1 MGQSILTRNE
11 YNDEYTDEEREWES
25 LHILNLDLD
34 NVLYPV
40 WLNLFII
47 DSKYFPDSD
56 WLKAHA

>member
-1 MGQSILTRNE
+1 MTSILTRNV
-11 YNDEYTDEEREWES
+11 NGS
-25 LHILNLDLD
+25 PSHILNLDLD